1 MLDIRLLRQ
10 DPDWIKTTLAKRD
23 TALVARVDEV
33 WALDEKRRAILAEV
47 ESGRAERNQLSKTMG
62 LARKEGRTEDAET
75 MLAASKT
82 ISAKLDALEEALKA
96 LEMAQA
102 DILMTLPNL
111 PHESVPVGKDEADN
125 QELKRWGCAL
135 KEARQAIF
143 SEAEAKAHW
152 DIAPALG
159 LVDFE
164 RGVKLAKSRFSVFTG
179 KGAKLVRALMT
190 FMLELHTEEHGYH
203 EVWPP
208 YLVNRETMTG
218 TGQLPKFEEDLFKL
232 TGEYELYLIPTAEVP
247 VTNLHAGEILSGEQ
261 LPIQYCAYTP
271 CFRSEAGSAGRDT
284 RGLLRQHQFD
294 KVELVHFVR
303 PETSQEVHE
312 ALVRHAE
319 TVLERLELPYRRLL
333 LCTGDM
339 GFSAGKCID
348 LEVWMPGQ
356 NTYREISSCS
366 NFFDFQARRASLRYR
381 PTPDA
386 KPEFVHTLNGSGLA
400 IGRTFAAILENY
412 QNADGSVSIP
422 KVLQPY
428 MNHASLLTL

>member
-10 DPDWIKTTLAKRD
+10 DPDTVKTSLAKRD
-23 TALVARVDEV
+23 PALMARVDEV
-33 WALDEKRRAILAEV
+33 LHIDIQRREFLAEV
-47 ESGRAERNQLSKTMG
+47 ESARAERNQLNKTMG
-62 LARKEGRTEDAET
+62 LARKENRVEDAEAI
-75 MLAASKT
+75 LAQSKAISTRLET
-82 ISAKLDALEEALKA
+82 IENTLKQLELDQTA
-96 LEMAQA
+96 
-102 DILMTLPNL
+102 ILMTLPNL
-111 PHESVPVGKDEADN
+111 PHTSVPEGKDEQDN
-125 QELKRWGCAL
+125 QELKRWGCDL
-135 KEARQAIF
+135 KHARANQLT
-143 SEAEAKAHW
+143 EPQAHW

-179 KGAKLVRALMT
+179 QGAKLVRALMS
-190 FMLELHTEEHGYH
+190 FMIDLHTEEHGYH
-203 EVWPP
+203 EIWPP

-232 TGEYELYLIPTAEVP
+232 TGEHELYLIPTAEVP
-247 VTNLHAGEILSGEQ
+247 VTNLHANEILSSEL

-303 PETSQEVHE
+303 PETSEEVHE
-312 ALVRHAE
+312 TLVRHAE

-333 LCTGDM
+333 LCAGDM
-339 GFSAGKCID
+339 GFSAGRCID
-348 LEVWMPGQ
+348 LEVWMLGQ

-366 NFFDFQARRASLRYR
+366 NFFDFQARRASLKYR
-381 PTPDA
+381 PTPEA
-386 KPEFVHTLNGSGLA
+386 KPEFLHTLNGSGLA

-412 QNADGSVSIP
+412 QNPDGTVSIP

-428 MNHASLLTL
+428 MNHRTLF